1 MRKHYSKLVT
11 LSLLIAPMTFAGCVA
26 AAAGVGAEAGY
37 VASQEDRSAGETID
51 DQVIVASVK
60 SKLLA
65 DSRVSGLDINVDSFK
80 GDVSLKGFVSSRSEA
95 EQAVAL
101 AHSVAGV
108 KSVTSK
114 LVLE

>member
-1 MRKHYSKLVT
+1 MRANHSKLIT
-11 LSLLIAPMTFAGCVA
+11 AALFLSPIFLSGCWM

-37 VASQEDRSAGETID
+37 VASQEERTAGQTID

-65 DSRVSGLDINVDSFK
+65 DSEVAGLDINVDSFK
-80 GDVSLKGFVSSRSEA
+80 GDVVLKGFVSSRSEA
-95 EQAVAL
+95 KQAIVL
-101 AHSVAGV
+101 ANSVTGV

-114 LVLE
+114 LVLD